1 MRKIIN
7 EILNKEASI
16 DSMTVEQAIKFLQRY
31 DNSAE
36 INFLTRWECDVDFE
50 ITLKREQTQQE
61 YDTEHSKLK
70 LLKEFQ
76 EQSEKELYERLK
88 MRYEGNLDKEK

>member
-16 DSMTVEQAIKFLQRY
+16 DSMTVGEAIKFLQRY

-61 YDTEHSKLK
+61 YDTEQSKLK

-76 EQSEKELYERLK
+76 DQSEKELYERLK
-88 MRYEGNLDKEK
+88 MKYECSLDEEK